1 MERRCFLKL
10 SVPQPCPLVA
20 GYLPARRLEHP
31 PRPNISARRCDEL
44 CNLRSVSLDRYS
56 ESEDA
61 LAHHRHSDLPPRHLG
76 SGLRS
81 EQFDR
86 CLCLPTNATRH
97 RSKQQ
102 RAHLAVLRPRVH
114 PACLTRCNVPSPAR
128 ASRCSLSTIEGVTG
142 LATKHRP
149 RRLTDLVGQR
159 HVTAVLQKALQ
170 SHRVP
175 HQLLFS
181 GGSGLG
187 KTTVARVVAAALL
200 CENPVDGDACG
211 VCESCLDIFEP
222 SRSHPDVVEFDAA
235 SNGQKEQIR
244 ELAAR
249 ALTSPVRGEH
259 RVYIIDEAH
268 GLSQGGGQAFLKLLE
283 EPPAHVVF
291 MLATTDPEKMLKTNR
306 GRCVEFELARPSDEE
321 LAEHLRNVA
330 KKESWELT
338 EPAALAIVR
347 ATDPALGVRG
357 LLMTLEKLQEAL
369 AWGEPLEI
377 DDVTSLLGL
386 PPASLIE
393 RLWAAVLEAEKNK
406 ALDVVAE
413 IRSKVSDASLRK
425 ALVIRSR
432 EDLQAALAHGAGEIA
447 LWRFE
452 QLLDAPAG
460 SLWTDMVVA
469 KIARTETPGD
479 PVVVEALLRDAL
491 ATARHLTA
499 TVEAPTEPRS
509 PLELLAEAVTR
520 RDAAAGELLAQ
531 CQLSIV
537 EREDQQHAVR
547 INAPDDVVA
556 KLREHAQAVRDAAAE
571 CDLALLIA
579 KN

>member
-1 MERRCFLKL
+1 MPF
-10 SVPQPCPLVA
+10 S
-20 GYLPARRLEHP
+20 
-31 PRPNISARRCDEL
+31 
-44 CNLRSVSLDRYS
+44 
-56 ESEDA
+56 
-61 LAHHRHSDLPPRHLG
+61 
-76 SGLRS
+76 
-81 EQFDR
+81 
-86 CLCLPTNATRH
+86 
-97 RSKQQ
+97 
-102 RAHLAVLRPRVH
+102 
-114 PACLTRCNVPSPAR
+114 AR
-128 ASRCSLSTIEGVTG
+128 ASRWSLSTIEGVTG

-149 RRLTDLVGQR
+149 RRLADLVGQR

-170 SHRVP
+170 SRRVP

-200 CENPVDGDACG
+200 CENPVEGDACG

-330 KKESWELT
+330 TRESWELT
-338 EPAALAIVR
+338 TDAALAIVR

-369 AWGEPLEI
+369 AWGEPLEL

-393 RLWAAVLEAEKNK
+393 RLWTAVLAAEKNA

-413 IRSKVSDASLRK
+413 IRTKVSDASLRK
-425 ALVIRSR
+425 ALVVRSR
-432 EDLQAALAHGAGEIA
+432 EDLQAALAHGAGELA

-469 KIARTETPGD
+469 KISRTDTPGD

-491 ATARHLTA
+491 ATARQLTA
-499 TVEAPTEPRS
+499 TVEAPTAPRS
-509 PLELLAEAVTR
+509 PLELLAEAVSR
-520 RDAAAGELLAQ
+520 RDAAAGALLAQ

-547 INAPDDVVA
+547 ISAPDDVVA

>member
-1 MERRCFLKL
+1 
-10 SVPQPCPLVA
+10 
-20 GYLPARRLEHP
+20 
-31 PRPNISARRCDEL
+31 
-44 CNLRSVSLDRYS
+44 
-56 ESEDA
+56 
-61 LAHHRHSDLPPRHLG
+61 
-76 SGLRS
+76 
-81 EQFDR
+81 
-86 CLCLPTNATRH
+86 
-97 RSKQQ
+97 
-102 RAHLAVLRPRVH
+102 
-114 PACLTRCNVPSPAR
+114 
-128 ASRCSLSTIEGVTG
+128 VTG
-142 LATKHRP
+142 LAIKHRP
-149 RRLTDLVGQR
+149 RRLADLVGQR
-159 HVTAVLQKALQ
+159 HVTAVLQRALQ
-170 SHRVP
+170 SQRVP

-200 CENPVDGDACG
+200 CENPVEGDACG
-211 VCESCLDIFEP
+211 ACESCLDIFEP
-222 SRSHPDVVEFDAA
+222 NRSHPDVVEFDAA

-249 ALTSPVRGEH
+249 ALTSPVRGEY

-321 LAEHLRNVA
+321 LAEHLRRVA
-330 KKESWELT
+330 ARETWELT
-338 EPAALAIVR
+338 SEAALAIVR

-369 AWGEPLEI
+369 AWGEPLEL

-393 RLWAAVLEAEKNK
+393 RLWAAVLSAEKNA
-406 ALDVVAE
+406 ALDTLTE
-413 IRSKVSDASLRK
+413 IRTKVSDASLRK

-432 EDLQAALAHGAGEIA
+432 DDLAAALAHGGGEVA

-452 QLLDAPAG
+452 QLLEAPSGA
-460 SLWTDMVVA
+460 LWTDMVVA
-469 KIARTETPGD
+469 KIARTDTPGD
-479 PVVVEALLRDAL
+479 PVIVEALLRDAL
-491 ATARHLTA
+491 ATARQLTDA
-499 TVEAPTEPRS
+499 VEQPTARRS
-509 PLELLAEAVTR
+509 PLELLADAVSR
-520 RDAAAGELLAQ
+520 RDVNAAALLEQ

-547 INAPDDVVA
+547 ISAPEDVVV

>member
-1 MERRCFLKL
+1 
-10 SVPQPCPLVA
+10 
-20 GYLPARRLEHP
+20 
-31 PRPNISARRCDEL
+31 
-44 CNLRSVSLDRYS
+44 
-56 ESEDA
+56 
-61 LAHHRHSDLPPRHLG
+61 
-76 SGLRS
+76 
-81 EQFDR
+81 
-86 CLCLPTNATRH
+86 
-97 RSKQQ
+97 
-102 RAHLAVLRPRVH
+102 
-114 PACLTRCNVPSPAR
+114 
-128 ASRCSLSTIEGVTG
+128 VTG

-149 RRLTDLVGQR
+149 RRLADLVGQR

-200 CENPVDGDACG
+200 CEQPVEGDACG
-211 VCESCLDIFEP
+211 TCESCLDIFEP
-222 SRSHPDVVEFDAA
+222 NRSHPDVVEFDAA

-249 ALTSPVRGEH
+249 ALTSPVRGEY

-321 LAEHLRNVA
+321 LAEHLRSVA
-330 KKESWELT
+330 TRETWELT
-338 EPAALAIVR
+338 SEAALAIVR
-347 ATDPALGVRG
+347 ATDSALGVRG

-369 AWGEPLEI
+369 AWGEPLEL

-393 RLWAAVLEAEKNK
+393 RLWAAVLQADKNT
-406 ALDVVAE
+406 ALDTLAE
-413 IRSKVSDASLRK
+413 IRTKVSDASLRK

-432 EDLQAALAHGAGEIA
+432 DDLAAALAHGAGEVA

-452 QLLDAPAG
+452 QLLEASSGA
-460 SLWTDMVVA
+460 LWTDMVVA
-469 KIARTETPGD
+469 KISRTDTPGD

-491 ATARHLTA
+491 ATARQLTDA
-499 TVEAPTEPRS
+499 VEQPTARRS
-509 PLELLAEAVTR
+509 PLELLADAVSR
-520 RDAAAGELLAQ
+520 RDTEAAALLAQ

-547 INAPDDVVA
+547 ISASEEVVV
-556 KLREHAQAVRDAAAE
+556 KLREHAQSVRDAAAE